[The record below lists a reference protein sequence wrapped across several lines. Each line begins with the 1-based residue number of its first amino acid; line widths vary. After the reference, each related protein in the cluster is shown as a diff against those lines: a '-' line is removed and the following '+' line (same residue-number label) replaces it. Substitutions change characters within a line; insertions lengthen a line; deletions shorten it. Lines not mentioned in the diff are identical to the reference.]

1 MADGDDWGQIGAG
14 VGTGALSG
22 AGTGAGVGAAAMAP
36 VPPLIPLGAL
46 LGAIIGGIGG
56 GISGGI
62 SAHAANL
69 ADDIPRSEGG
79 GKCPEGYVYNPATK
93 ACQPTGSTAK
103 AVSTARGIKDKEGKS
118 IFDEAAKKL
127 VTKKPRA
134 GDAAAAAHAGQRG
147 PRTGGTID
155 SKLAASLLAVAQ
167 HGAENASAPA
177 SAPAPAPAPARTS
190 RVGPDAKKD
199 SLWGDQRLSETTKWL
214 LQQKKADE
222 EDDDW
227 PDEL

>member
-46 LGAIIGGIGG
+46 FGAIIGGIGG
-56 GISGGI
+56 GIAGGI
-62 SAHAANL
+62 SAHAENL
-69 ADDIPRSEGG
+69 DDDIPRSEGG

-103 AVSTARGIKDKEGKS
+103 AVSTLRGVKDKEGKS

-127 VTKKPRA
+127 VTKKPKA
-134 GDAAAAAHAGQRG
+134 GDAAATAATAAPANQRG
-147 PRTGGTID
+147 MKTGGTVD
-155 SKLAASLLAVAQ
+155 PKLAASLLDVSKSVAP
-167 HGAENASAPA
+167 SK
-177 SAPAPAPAPARTS
+177 
-190 RVGPDAKKD
+190 KKD
-199 SLWGDQRLSETTKWL
+199 KRPKEEEEEEHPYYSQAVG
-214 LQQKKADE
+214 QKIN
-222 EDDDW
+222 
-227 PDEL
+227 

>member
-46 LGAIIGGIGG
+46 LGAIIGGVGG
-56 GISGGI
+56 GIAGGI
-62 SAHAANL
+62 SAHAENL

-93 ACQPTGSTAK
+93 SCQPTGSTAK
-103 AVSTARGIKDKEGKS
+103 AVSTLRGVKDKEGKS

-127 VTKKPRA
+127 VTKKPKA
-134 GDAAAAAHAGQRG
+134 GDAAATAATANQRG
-147 PRTGGTID
+147 QKTGGTVD
-155 SKLAASLLAVAQ
+155 PKLAASLLAV
-167 HGAENASAPA
+167 SKSVAP
-177 SAPAPAPAPARTS
+177 SK
-190 RVGPDAKKD
+190 KKD
-199 SLWGDQRLSETTKWL
+199 KRPEEEEEEHPYYSQAVG
-214 LQQKKADE
+214 QKIN
-222 EDDDW
+222 
-227 PDEL
+227 

>member
-127 VTKKPRA
+127 VTKKPKA
-134 GDAAAAAHAGQRG
+134 GDAAATAATANQRG
-147 PRTGGTID
+147 QKTGGTVFDAGLAASHQIGRKQKTGGTVD
-155 SKLAASLLAVAQ
+155 PKLAASLLDVSKSVAP
-167 HGAENASAPA
+167 SK
-177 SAPAPAPAPARTS
+177 
-190 RVGPDAKKD
+190 KKD
-199 SLWGDQRLSETTKWL
+199 KRPEEEEEEEHPYYSQAVG
-214 LQQKKADE
+214 QKIN
-222 EDDDW
+222 
-227 PDEL
+227 

>member
-14 VGTGALSG
+14 AGTGALSG
-22 AGTGAGVGAAAMAP
+22 AGTGATVGAYAMAP
-36 VPPLIPLGAL
+36 VPVLIPVGAL
-46 LGAIIGGIGG
+46 IGAIIGGVGG
-56 GISGGI
+56 AIAGGI

-127 VTKKPRA
+127 VTKKPEA
-134 GDAAAAAHAGQRG
+134 GDAATAATAK
-147 PRTGGTID
+147 PP
-155 SKLAASLLAVAQ
+155 KP
-167 HGAENASAPA
+167 SAPKSDTKA
-177 SAPAPAPAPARTS
+177 VKERARMSDAGS
-190 RVGPDAKKD
+190 RAAGKESLQDWSSRQSFGGKKKAV
-199 SLWGDQRLSETTKWL
+199 WGDQALSEAQKWL
-214 LQQKKADE
+214 LERE
-222 EDDDW
+222 EESEKEKEKYYTG
-227 PDEL
+227 PDKT